1 MWMVV
6 IILDRADRDYFE
18 PCRKF
23 SWPMNCS
30 FRSLVSKE
38 QLKRQSYE
46 MVEKS
51 IMENIHS
58 FVIIET
64 KIVPVITLLSDLH
77 IK

>member
-1 MWMVV
+1 M
-6 IILDRADRDYFE
+6 DNE
-18 PCRKF
+18 
-23 SWPMNCS
+23 CS

-38 QLKRQSYE
+38 QLKHQSYE

-64 KIVPVITLLSDLH
+64 KIVPVITLLSDLY

>member
-1 MWMVV
+1 M
-6 IILDRADRDYFE
+6 ANE
-18 PCRKF
+18 
-23 SWPMNCS
+23 CS
-30 FRSLVSKE
+30 FRSPVSKE

-46 MVEKS
+46 MVGKS

-64 KIVPVITLLSDLH
+64 KIVPVITLLSDLR